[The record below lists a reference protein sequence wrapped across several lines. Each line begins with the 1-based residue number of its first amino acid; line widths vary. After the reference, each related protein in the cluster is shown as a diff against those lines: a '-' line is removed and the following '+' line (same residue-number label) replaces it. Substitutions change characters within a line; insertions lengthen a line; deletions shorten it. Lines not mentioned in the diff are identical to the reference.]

1 MVHTCSHLFT
11 LFQGVDDRRLAGDM
25 LAVRKDLPYQG
36 LGAFG
41 TGFLS
46 RCGAGQMFEA
56 MQAWEGEQLQGQ
68 EVVKGRACHTRGLAH
83 LAPAPSAGEVKGAE
97 E

>member
-1 MVHTCSHLFT
+1 ME
-11 LFQGVDDRRLAGDM
+11 DRRLAGDM

-46 RCGAGQMFEA
+46 RCGMVLVF
-56 MQAWEGEQLQGQ
+56 MY
-68 EVVKGRACHTRGLAH
+68 
-83 LAPAPSAGEVKGAE
+83 
-97 E
+97 